1 MSGLSTKFVFV
12 TGGVVSGLGKGICA
26 ASLGRLLKQRGV
38 RVRNQK
44 FDPYINVDPGTMSP
58 YQHGEVFVTED
69 GAETEAE
76 QIDQET
82 ELEDVEEFQ
91 NDEEFDPSDDETDL
105 EEAYEG
111 FFAEEGPDG
120 EGETSLDGEDGGL
133 AAVAS
138 QAAGIDLSE
147 EGFHIVDGDE
157 ADEEAQLY
165 ENGSLDSYDADALNE
180 DGDATAGSVP
190 EVDEANALEELEDGQ
205 DDDVQDVVI
214 IEPSAE
220 DDGYGDKLLERLE
233 LDDKRKKLGRE
244 LSKGMQQKLSIC
256 CALVHRPRVLIFD
269 EPLVGLDPH
278 AIKELKTIFREL
290 RAEGRAVLISTHMI
304 ESVEDYWDVAHIMM
318 SGRFAAT
325 KRNTPEDTASQSL
338 EDLFFEITEGGE
350 RA

>member
-1 MSGLSTKFVFV
+1 MGLDEELET
-12 TGGVVSGLGKGICA
+12 I
-26 ASLGRLLKQRGV
+26 
-38 RVRNQK
+38 
-44 FDPYINVDPGTMSP
+44 
-58 YQHGEVFVTED
+58 ED

-165 ENGSLDSYDADALNE
+165 ENGSLDSY
-180 DGDATAGSVP
+180 
-190 EVDEANALEELEDGQ
+190 GQ

-220 DDGYGDKLLERLE
+220 DDGYELVELE
-233 LDDKRKKLGRE
+233 LDDDDIVRYIEDEDGDVIGFVLMEDGEEAEYYYVEEDEEEAEEEDNPYDLGITKE
-244 LSKGMQQKLSIC
+244 GVAEATNDMN
-256 CALVHRPRVLIFD
+256 
-269 EPLVGLDPH
+269 
-278 AIKELKTIFREL
+278 AIYKDGIAVAAELKGAFDDIKSALDFTSFL
-290 RAEGRAVLISTHMI
+290 
-304 ESVEDYWDVAHIMM
+304 
-318 SGRFAAT
+318 
-325 KRNTPEDTASQSL
+325 KK
-338 EDLFFEITEGGE
+338 
-350 RA
+350 

>member
-1 MSGLSTKFVFV
+1 MGLDEELET
-12 TGGVVSGLGKGICA
+12 I
-26 ASLGRLLKQRGV
+26 
-38 RVRNQK
+38 
-44 FDPYINVDPGTMSP
+44 
-58 YQHGEVFVTED
+58 ED

-220 DDGYGDKLLERLE
+220 EEDNPYDLGITKEGVAEATNDMNAIYKDG
-233 LDDKRKKLGRE
+233 
-244 LSKGMQQKLSIC
+244 I
-256 CALVHRPRVLIFD
+256 AV
-269 EPLVGLDPH
+269 
-278 AIKELKTIFREL
+278 AAELKGAFDDIKSALDFTSFL
-290 RAEGRAVLISTHMI
+290 
-304 ESVEDYWDVAHIMM
+304 
-318 SGRFAAT
+318 
-325 KRNTPEDTASQSL
+325 KK
-338 EDLFFEITEGGE
+338 
-350 RA
+350 

>member
-1 MSGLSTKFVFV
+1 MGLDEELET
-12 TGGVVSGLGKGICA
+12 I
-26 ASLGRLLKQRGV
+26 
-38 RVRNQK
+38 
-44 FDPYINVDPGTMSP
+44 
-58 YQHGEVFVTED
+58 ED

-147 EGFHIVDGDE
+147 EPCTPVGSIWTVSDE

-220 DDGYGDKLLERLE
+220 DDGYELVELE
-233 LDDKRKKLGRE
+233 LDDDDIVRYIEDEDGDVIGFVLMEDGEEAEYYYVEEDEEEAEEEDNPYDLGITKE
-244 LSKGMQQKLSIC
+244 GVAEATNDMN
-256 CALVHRPRVLIFD
+256 
-269 EPLVGLDPH
+269 
-278 AIKELKTIFREL
+278 AIYKDGIAVAAELKGAFDDIKSALDFTSFL
-290 RAEGRAVLISTHMI
+290 
-304 ESVEDYWDVAHIMM
+304 
-318 SGRFAAT
+318 
-325 KRNTPEDTASQSL
+325 KK
-338 EDLFFEITEGGE
+338 
-350 RA
+350 